1 MKISEI
7 NKIAKETLERLKQQ
21 DYFEQAKN
29 IELKIYES
37 NNGFNKALYWNCQD
51 KLNWISG
58 EVRIAYA
65 ELKAL
70 QDTYTSVRKV
80 ELLENK
86 KCIQVNGKIIS
97 LSREPGNDLLTEF
110 VSSEITSL
118 VSIIILLYHWMHRI
132 QDSILVCRNHTYG
145 SGLGQ

>member
-1 MKISEI
+1 MKIAEI
-7 NKIAKETLERLKQQ
+7 NKLAKDTLDRLKQQ
-21 DYFEQAKN
+21 KYFEKAKK
-29 IELKIYES
+29 IEES
-37 NNGFNKALYWNCQD
+37 IFDNKNGFNKAFYWDCQD

-58 EVRIAYA
+58 EIRIAYA

-80 ELLENK
+80 ELLQNK

-118 VSIIILLYHWMHRI
+118 VSIIILLYHWMFRLEGDI
-132 QDSILVCRNHTYG
+132 TTCRNHIYG
-145 SGLGQ
+145 NGGSK